1 MFLEIVIVLTKFVY
15 TCIIV
20 MPSSMF
26 LFFFFAMP
34 YILLTLRLKSWEASC
49 EIGIAWLVAV
59 LNDDQPSFF
68 YNLDY

>member
-1 MFLEIVIVLTKFVY
+1 MFLEIVIVLTKFCLHLYYCNAV
-15 TCIIV
+15 INV
-20 MPSSMF
+20 S
-26 LFFFFAMP
+26 FFFLAMP